1 MSFLDNLENNLKSL
15 ESREEGREA
24 SDRRQRARDSER
36 AQAQAIAPF
45 AEQLKKSPFTAEVL
59 THAARVGHSMRTKV
73 HVAWLGNTLRLEARD
88 RRLELRPTVTGIV
101 AVSIENGNEVASKPL
116 DLTAN
121 PEELIREWLRS
132 GAPAS

>member
-15 ESREEGREA
+15 ESREEGREVA
-24 SDRRQRARDSER
+24 DRQQRARESER

-59 THAARVGHSMRTKV
+59 THAARVGHSMRIKV

-88 RRLELRPTVTGIV
+88 RRLELRPTASGIV
-101 AVSIENGNEVASKPL
+101 AVSIENGNEAASKPL
-116 DLTAN
+116 DLSGN

-132 GAPAS
+132 GVTG